1 LYLKQAGF
9 GHSRANFCRLGIA
22 RAKIMSNEKNFDL
35 EYLYGYVED
44 NKLKELDGQMRRYV
58 AEILLNIDDQ
68 HLAEAEDWAEKAIV
82 SDN

>member
-1 LYLKQAGF
+1 
-9 GHSRANFCRLGIA
+9 
-22 RAKIMSNEKNFDL
+22 MSNEKNFDL